1 MIWLLPSLCPW
12 IFYKIFFHWEGSFT
26 INALIWLLSK
36 LFLKSFCKYL
46 GMLEK
51 CIPIDA
57 LVWFL
62 LSMCLL
68 VFHKMIILGKKLF
81 PINNL
86 VWFPLTSDWYW
97 FFSASFQRFF
107 THIQLY
113 DYFLSQKCI
122 DMASHQCVFFN
133 VYITFC
139 VFWWLWKYHICED
152 I

>member
-1 MIWLLPSLCPW
+1 MYPNRCI
-12 IFYKIFFHWEGSFT
+12 
-26 INALIWLLSK
+26 
-36 LFLKSFCKYL
+36 
-46 GMLEK
+46 GMVS
-51 CIPIDA
+51 PQYVSSGVSQDDYS
-57 LVWFL
+57 W
-62 LSMCLL
+62 
-68 VFHKMIILGKKLF
+68 KKLF

-139 VFWWLWKYHICED
+139 VFW
-152 I
+152 